1 MLSVPQKVGSGAA
14 RIPVTGPLVG
24 LFKADVIASPFK
36 NDDCE
41 ATPEPLP
48 PRTNGK

>member
-1 MLSVPQKVGSGAA
+1 MLSVPLKVGSAA
-14 RIPVTGPLVG
+14 AKIPVTGPLVG
-24 LFKADVIASPFK
+24 LFEAYVIASPFK
-36 NDDCE
+36 NDDCA